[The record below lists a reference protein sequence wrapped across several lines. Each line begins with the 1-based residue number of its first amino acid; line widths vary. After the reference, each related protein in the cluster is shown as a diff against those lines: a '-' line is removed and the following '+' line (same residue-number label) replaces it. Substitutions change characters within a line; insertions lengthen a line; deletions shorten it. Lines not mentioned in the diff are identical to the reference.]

1 MTTRHTLTLILALF
15 ATPLFAPAQAL
26 ADEGAEAPA
35 AEEMTVQQI
44 LDAIDANMVF
54 ESRTTKIKMTVEG
67 KKRTRVFE
75 MVSYGRGKDDSA
87 MEYLSPA
94 REKGTK
100 MLKLGEDM
108 WMYLPS
114 VDRTQKISGH
124 MLRKGMMG
132 SDLSYDDMMTTD
144 QMAKMYTP
152 TLLGSED
159 VDGRPAWKIELVA
172 TDESVAYPKRVQW
185 VDKELFIPVQQELFA
200 LSGMKLKSWRMGKIE
215 EFEGGR
221 QFPTWMEIVDEVKS
235 DSKTTLEFGEMSF
248 VVELQDEVFSK
259 RWLERK

>member
-1 MTTRHTLTLILALF
+1 MMNRTTLTLLAALL
-15 ATPLFAPAQAL
+15 ATPLVAPPPASAEDAPAA
-26 ADEGAEAPA
+26 AP

-67 KKRTRVFE
+67 KKRTRTFE
-75 MVSYGRGKDDSA
+75 MISYGRGKDDSA
-87 MEYLSPA
+87 MEYVTPA

-100 MLKLGEDM
+100 MLKLGDDM

-132 SDLSYDDMMTTD
+132 SDLSYDDMMTTE
-144 QMAKMYTP
+144 QMAQMYTP

-159 VDGRPAWKIELVA
+159 IDGRPAWKIELVA
-172 TDESVAYPKRVQW
+172 NDESVAYPKRLQW

-200 LSGMKLKSWRMGKIE
+200 LSGMKLKSWRMGKIK

-235 DSKTTLEFGEMSF
+235 DSKTTLEFGEMTF
-248 VVELQDEVFSK
+248 GVELESEIFSQ